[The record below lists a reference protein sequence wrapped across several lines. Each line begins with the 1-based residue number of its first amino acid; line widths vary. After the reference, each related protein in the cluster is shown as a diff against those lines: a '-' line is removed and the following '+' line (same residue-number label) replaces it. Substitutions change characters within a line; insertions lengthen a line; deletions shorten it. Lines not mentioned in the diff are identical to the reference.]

1 MTKGE
6 RWLIGTVNGSA
17 TDERALELRGVTE
30 QLTIWARQRDELAR
44 WAMVG
49 SRANGMP
56 GLLRLSRAQ

>member
-1 MTKGE
+1 VTKRE

-44 WAMVG
+44 
-49 SRANGMP
+49 
-56 GLLRLSRAQ
+56 